1 MTFRFKLLHHFTCQ
15 IEASGAVAGDCED
28 EGLWRFPGA
37 EVFFREGE
45 ANGKAL
51 GARAVLAILTNI
63 YKWGRTMKC
72 VSRLN
77 IELGV
82 LVAILVIVFKFCS
95 LPWMSKENR
104 DVLYERV
111 ITASDNKQK
120 DTFLLFFRGYIFFI
134 QRHSDEV
141 SVRVFRII
149 GLPVA
154 TYRYELQTGEGGRY

>member
-1 MTFRFKLLHHFTCQ
+1 
-15 IEASGAVAGDCED
+15 
-28 EGLWRFPGA
+28 
-37 EVFFREGE
+37 
-45 ANGKAL
+45 
-51 GARAVLAILTNI
+51 
-63 YKWGRTMKC
+63 MKC

-77 IELGV
+77 LELGV
-82 LVAILVIVFKFCS
+82 LVIILVMAFKFCS

-111 ITASDNKQK
+111 IRASDNKQK
-120 DTFLLFFRGYIFFI
+120 DAFLLFFRGYIFFI

-154 TYRYELQTGEGGRY
+154 TYRYELRTGEGGRY